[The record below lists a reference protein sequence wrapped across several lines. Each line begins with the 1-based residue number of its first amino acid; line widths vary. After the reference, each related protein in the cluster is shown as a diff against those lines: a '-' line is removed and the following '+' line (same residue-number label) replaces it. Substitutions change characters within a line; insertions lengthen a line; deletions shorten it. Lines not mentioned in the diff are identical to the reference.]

1 MLLGAS
7 CRPGTWPLAAAY
19 AHLEVSPCRCRM
31 RSEGPTAVIS
41 VTWEVTKNPPVKR
54 CASVA
59 RWGEL
64 LRNGVVRNVKH
75 VHQGAMP
82 MLSACTHVLPVA
94 VVALAPILPSVDAG
108 CFLVLLMLCT
118 NLCLTAMFQ
127 PWLSSFATYMDLL
140 ANFCFLIIL
149 FQGAFCVENA
159 KGPSGMLVCS
169 VALWNPPVFSGP
181 ISVYFGRDTL
191 RSKAQQTLWLL
202 PNSSQNITNRPAA
215 ALRGSSNWNSS
226 SVAAACGHRRPV
238 VSGASLCDAESK
250 RGSFGGDCL
259 AQHLDVSGVWVKL
272 WRPTCKRLKPWWWLC
287 PNSVFQMPCSLK
299 PLIWRWWIC
308 MIWPPMALE
317 NPKFEMPWGAW
328 EARKPWGSRSGSNQL
343 TFWKSSKNS
352 LGSPR
357 RDVNQLQV
365 FRGPLAPA
373 PVWFWPTMMIWRHWQ
388 QHMSCEFGCFLTCC
402 RNEFVDLLWLLQ
414 MNQSTSRVRCRI
426 TNSWSLCAPKTAWKL
441 CPWFVGSQNG
451 TTLHHFVISF
461 QSCGHWFS
469 QAGAKSQCLKSLVWI
484 VWRFWQCLLFGRNPS
499 AVQIASRFSASPGEL
514 NLKRLDSSQSCQI
527 WTSDPYCRDN
537 IRLWRDHHPSWK
549 PDYEFIHLISPYE
562 NMSNMFN
569 MFIYSFLHL
578 ERSKTLCFLF
588 SFAVLAPTLI
598 RPASAALLS
607 SRDFGGE
614 YSHRSTSTAVEQW
627 KQRKLRFWKTS
638 MCWWNAPSDP
648 VRENPT
654 SIQSCARMVYMFTY
668 IYNISIIFTPKW

>member
-1 MLLGAS
+1 M
-7 CRPGTWPLAAAY
+7 
-19 AHLEVSPCRCRM
+19 
-31 RSEGPTAVIS
+31 
-41 VTWEVTKNPPVKR
+41 
-54 CASVA
+54 
-59 RWGEL
+59 
-64 LRNGVVRNVKH
+64 
-75 VHQGAMP
+75 
-82 MLSACTHVLPVA
+82 
-94 VVALAPILPSVDAG
+94 
-108 CFLVLLMLCT
+108 
-118 NLCLTAMFQ
+118 
-127 PWLSSFATYMDLL
+127 
-140 ANFCFLIIL
+140 
-149 FQGAFCVENA
+149 
-159 KGPSGMLVCS
+159 
-169 VALWNPPVFSGP
+169 
-181 ISVYFGRDTL
+181 
-191 RSKAQQTLWLL
+191 
-202 PNSSQNITNRPAA
+202 
-215 ALRGSSNWNSS
+215 
-226 SVAAACGHRRPV
+226 AAACFWTLTTCRLWRISLRRWVKTWKLWWWLPRPT
-238 VSGASLCDAESK
+238 SWPA
-250 RGSFGGDCL
+250 
-259 AQHLDVSGVWVKL
+259 SGVWVKL
-272 WRPTCKRLKPWWWLC
+272 WRPTCKRLKPWWWPC

-299 PLIWRWWIC
+299 PFIRWWIW

-352 LGSPR
+352 LGSPC

-441 CPWFVGSQNG
+441 CPWFVGSQNA

-461 QSCGHWFS
+461 QSLQMKNFMFPVRPLIFAGWRKVQMS
-469 QAGAKSQCLKSLVWI
+469 QKSCLNCLKDSEGNCI
-484 VWRFWQCLLFGRNPS
+484 NCLNSGSASYLAGKTECCSNRLALFGQS
-499 AVQIASRFSASPGEL
+499 GEL

-527 WTSDPYCRDN
+527 WRASDPYCRDN

-569 MFIYSFLHL
+569 MFILNSFLHL

-607 SRDFGGE
+607 SLDFGGE

-627 KQRKLRFWKTS
+627 SGSSGSWDSGRPRCVGGTRLLTLYGKTQQVFNLVRGWFICLHIYILSVFYLHPNGKLMGKLG
-638 MCWWNAPSDP
+638 
-648 VRENPT
+648 
-654 SIQSCARMVYMFTY
+654 MVFLLSSPLP
-668 IYNISIIFTPKW
+668 SIIHLLSLPNWI